1 MKTLNKKSTTNAVRQ
16 RFLSQFCEVRCS
28 RESRTFCFYGHSQ
41 LIPKNAAIQILHF
54 LHPYFSGFC
63 PIYTAP
69 RFSTKF
75 YKCQSDTIIFYSIL
89 HFLHKLL
96 YCRIRETLIFSD
108 LTRRETCRTCFR
120 WIYMFFRET
129 FFFWALPF
137 RSGYAGVS
145 VLDDLPRCRLPL
157 VICNVTVHLTQ
168 LRSLTIPN
176 ATKRRQSLS
185 SGHLSADRD
194 CPAERYNCTRHH
206 GCTMFHCEVWSA
218 VMAGGLSLL
227 IGLSAARQTIIRYN
241 CYILSALDFPDSR
254 YLQSLAFPSFMRLFS
269 HCKGK
274 TRPLRTAMLCK
285 VMPSGFG

>member
-1 MKTLNKKSTTNAVRQ
+1 MVFWETN
-16 RFLSQFCEVRCS
+16 
-28 RESRTFCFYGHSQ
+28 
-41 LIPKNAAIQILHF
+41 
-54 LHPYFSGFC
+54 
-63 PIYTAP
+63 
-69 RFSTKF
+69 
-75 YKCQSDTIIFYSIL
+75 
-89 HFLHKLL
+89 
-96 YCRIRETLIFSD
+96 RIRI
-108 LTRRETCRTCFR
+108 
-120 WIYMFFRET
+120 FRET

-206 GCTMFHCEVWSA
+206 GCTLFHCEVLTA

-227 IGLSAARQTIIRYN
+227 IGYSAARQTELSSMFAPFTRAAHLLLVLSTGHYSVRLIR
-241 CYILSALDFPDSR
+241 
-254 YLQSLAFPSFMRLFS
+254 FM
-269 HCKGK
+269 
-274 TRPLRTAMLCK
+274 
-285 VMPSGFG
+285 V